1 MPLKYR
7 IRHHLLLV
15 VSLAGLFV
23 ATASAQ
29 PLVEKVEIQG
39 DLRRVAESLIH
50 TTAGIEPGVE
60 LSQENVQEAL
70 RALQGLNVFEDIQL
84 WAEPTESGSGLKLI
98 IVVKEY
104 PTLKGVRFKG
114 HKEIKE
120 RDMKD
125 AVGLIAGQVVA
136 PKDVARG
143 RQRILELYEDKGYLS
158 AQVEGTLFD
167 GEGEGEVYLQYDID
181 EGEKVK
187 VAAVTFIGNAQ
198 VAEGKIRKQMETK
211 PKRWW
216 RGGEFKADVFD
227 EDKQRILAYYRSL
240 GYQQASIVRDS
251 IYYDDTRQHL
261 YIDLEFEEGD
271 QYYVGGFA
279 WDGNAL
285 FTSEQLEGAL
295 EVSPGDVFKYSAP
308 ELAYLAKQAYYERGY
323 LDTEIIPHEVIHGD
337 SINVSF
343 QVFEGEPWRIRRI
356 DFAGNVKTREKVMRR
371 EIALMPGDVFKQSQ
385 LQESQRRLF
394 MLGYFK
400 DVQVN
405 EQTSPYGDDKF
416 IDLTFSV
423 EEQRTGAASMGA
435 GYSDRDKLVGQLGLQ
450 IPNFRGL
457 GQNLDFS
464 WEFGTRREQ
473 FLLGFTEPWL
483 LDTPTSLSF
492 RIYTLNQQY
501 LNSFDFKRN
510 SVSVRLGRRLK
521 KPSYTTVSIGY
532 ELRDER
538 YTDFATNYNPDDLS
552 FQPRTTSSLEFTIRR
567 DTRDLPDF
575 PTRGTVLS
583 YSPELAS
590 SFIAGDTDFHRHEVI
605 ANYYRPS
612 WWKFVLAVETK
623 FALIDGFSSY
633 DDANIS
639 FWDKFTPGGVDWW
652 DGQVRG
658 YPDAS
663 LGPRFSAA
671 VDSNGVPTGQLESN
685 VFGTNVGGR
694 SMMTINL
701 EYRFPIT
708 ERQVIGLAFAD
719 LGNAWAG
726 VGDFD
731 PTDLRKSVGVGFRV
745 LTPMLGMIGFDFAYG
760 FDRRKVDGQR
770 PGISTHFQF
779 GPRFF

>member
-1 MPLKYR
+1 MLLPSLT
-7 IRHHLLLV
+7 RHLV
-15 VSLAGLFV
+15 LVASLVSLCSTV
-23 ATASAQ
+23 AMAQ
-29 PLVEKVEIQG
+29 PRVEEIEIQG
-39 DLRRVAESLIH
+39 DLRRVAESLIR
-50 TTAGIEPGVE
+50 TTAGVEPGIE

-70 RALQGLNVFEDIQL
+70 RSLQGLNVFEDIQL
-84 WAEPTESGSGLKLI
+84 WAEQTESGSGLKLI

-104 PTLKGVRFKG
+104 PTLKGVRYKG

-120 RDMKD
+120 REMKE
-125 AVGLIAGQVVA
+125 AVVLIAGQVVA

-143 RQRILELYEDKGYLS
+143 RQRILKLYEDKGYLS
-158 AQVEGTLFD
+158 ALVEGTLFD
-167 GEGEGEVYLQYDID
+167 GEAEGEVYLQYDIT

-187 VAAVTFIGNAQ
+187 IAAITITGN
-198 VAEGKIRKQMETK
+198 EHLSSGKLQKQMETK

-216 RGGEFKADVFD
+216 RGGEFKADVFA
-227 EDKQRILAYYRSL
+227 EDKQRMLAYYRSL
-240 GYQQASIVRDS
+240 GYQQAAIVRDS
-251 IYYDDTRQHL
+251 IYYDDTRQRL
-261 YIDLEFEEGD
+261 FIDLEVDEGD
-271 QYYVGGFA
+271 QYFVGEFT
-279 WDGNAL
+279 WDGNELFDEVQLASAL
-285 FTSEQLEGAL
+285 GIGHG
-295 EVSPGDVFKYSAP
+295 EVFQYSAP

-323 LDTEIIPHEVIHGD
+323 LDTEIIPHEIIHGD
-337 SINVSF
+337 SIDVAF
-343 QVFEGEPWRIRRI
+343 QIFEGEPWRIRRI
-356 DFAGNVKTREKVMRR
+356 DFAGNVKTREKVLRR

-385 LQESQRRLF
+385 LEESQRRLF

-405 EQTSPYGDDKF
+405 EQTSPFGDEKF
-416 IDLTFSV
+416 IDLNFVV

-473 FLLGFTEPWL
+473 FLFGFTEPWL

-492 RIYTLNQQY
+492 RVYKLNQQY

-510 SVSVRLGRRLK
+510 SVSLRVGRRLQ
-521 KPSYTTVSIGY
+521 KPSNTTVSLGY

-538 YTDFATNYNPDDLS
+538 YADFSSGYDQTDAS
-552 FQPRTTSSLEFTIRR
+552 FSPRTTSSFELTARR

-575 PTRGTVLS
+575 PTSGSVLS

-612 WWKFVLAVETK
+612 WWKFVIALETK
-623 FALIDGFSSY
+623 FALIDGFSKF
-633 DDANIS
+633 DDENIS
-639 FWDKFTPGGVDWW
+639 FWDKFTPGGIDWW

-663 LGPRFSAA
+663 LGPRFSA
-671 VDSNGVPTGQLESN
+671 VTDSSGKDTGKLAED
-685 VFGTNVGGR
+685 VLGTNIGGR

-708 ERQVIGLAFAD
+708 ERQVIGLAFFDA
-719 LGNAWAG
+719 GNAWAG
-726 VGDFD
+726 VGDFN
-731 PTDLRKSVGVGFRV
+731 PTDLRKSIGVGFRV

>member
-1 MPLKYR
+1 MLLPSLT
-7 IRHHLLLV
+7 RHLV
-15 VSLAGLFV
+15 LVASLVSLCSTV
-23 ATASAQ
+23 AMAQ
-29 PLVEKVEIQG
+29 PRVEEIEIQG
-39 DLRRVAESLIH
+39 DLRRVAESLIR
-50 TTAGIEPGVE
+50 TTAGVEPGVE

-70 RALQGLNVFEDIQL
+70 RSLQGLNVFEDIQL
-84 WAEPTESGSGLKLI
+84 WAEQTESGSGLKLI

-104 PTLKGVRFKG
+104 PTLKGVRYKG

-120 RDMKD
+120 REMKE
-125 AVGLIAGQVVA
+125 AVVLIAGQVVA

-143 RQRILELYEDKGYLS
+143 RQRILKLYEDKGYLS
-158 AQVEGTLFD
+158 ALVEGTLFD
-167 GEGEGEVYLQYDID
+167 GEAEGEVYLQYDIT

-187 VAAVTFIGNAQ
+187 IAAITITGN
-198 VAEGKIRKQMETK
+198 EHLSSGKLQKQMETK

-216 RGGEFKADVFD
+216 RGGEFKADVFA
-227 EDKQRILAYYRSL
+227 EDKQRMLAYYRSL
-240 GYQQASIVRDS
+240 GYQQAAIVRDS
-251 IYYDDTRQHL
+251 IYYDDTRQRL
-261 YIDLEFEEGD
+261 FIDLEVDEGD
-271 QYYVGGFA
+271 QYFVGEFT
-279 WDGNAL
+279 WDGNELFDEVQLASAL
-285 FTSEQLEGAL
+285 GIGHG
-295 EVSPGDVFKYSAP
+295 EVFQYSAP

-323 LDTEIIPHEVIHGD
+323 LDTEIIPHEIIHGD
-337 SINVSF
+337 SIDVAF
-343 QVFEGEPWRIRRI
+343 QIFEGEPWRIRRI
-356 DFAGNVKTREKVMRR
+356 DFAGNVKTREKVLRR

-385 LQESQRRLF
+385 LEESQRRLF

-405 EQTSPYGDDKF
+405 EQTSPFGDEKF
-416 IDLTFSV
+416 IDLNFVV

-473 FLLGFTEPWL
+473 FLFGFTEPWL

-492 RIYTLNQQY
+492 RVYKLNQQY
-501 LNSFDFKRN
+501 LNSFEFKRN
-510 SVSVRLGRRLK
+510 SVSLRVGRRLQ
-521 KPSYTTVSIGY
+521 KPSNTTVSLGY

-538 YTDFATNYNPDDLS
+538 YADFSSGYDQTDAS
-552 FQPRTTSSLEFTIRR
+552 FSPRTTSSFELTTRR

-575 PTRGTVLS
+575 PTSGSVLS

-612 WWKFVLAVETK
+612 WWKFVIALETK
-623 FALIDGFSSY
+623 FALIDGFSKF
-633 DDANIS
+633 DDENIS
-639 FWDKFTPGGVDWW
+639 FWDKFTPGGIDWW

-663 LGPRFSAA
+663 LGPRFSA
-671 VDSNGVPTGQLESN
+671 VTDSSGKDTGKLAED
-685 VFGTNVGGR
+685 VLGTNIGGR

-708 ERQVIGLAFAD
+708 ERQVVGLAFFDA
-719 LGNAWAG
+719 GNAWAG
-726 VGDFD
+726 VGDFN
-731 PTDLRKSVGVGFRV
+731 PTDLRKSIGVGFRV

>member
-1 MPLKYR
+1 MLLPSLT
-7 IRHHLLLV
+7 RHLV
-15 VSLAGLFV
+15 LVASLVSLCSTV
-23 ATASAQ
+23 AMAQ
-29 PLVEKVEIQG
+29 PRVEEIEIQG
-39 DLRRVAESLIH
+39 DLRRVAESLIR
-50 TTAGIEPGVE
+50 TTAGVEPGIE

-70 RALQGLNVFEDIQL
+70 RSLQGLNVFEDIQL
-84 WAEPTESGSGLKLI
+84 WAEQTESGSGLKLI

-120 RDMKD
+120 REMKE
-125 AVGLIAGQVVA
+125 AVVLIAGQVVA

-143 RQRILELYEDKGYLS
+143 RQRILKLYEDKGYLS
-158 AQVEGTLFD
+158 ALVEGTLFD
-167 GEGEGEVYLQYDID
+167 GEAEGEVYLQYDIT

-187 VAAVTFIGNAQ
+187 IAAITITGN
-198 VAEGKIRKQMETK
+198 EHLSSGKLQKQMETK

-216 RGGEFKADVFD
+216 RGGEFKADVFA
-227 EDKQRILAYYRSL
+227 EDKQRMLAYYRSL
-240 GYQQASIVRDS
+240 GYQQAAIVRDS
-251 IYYDDTRQHL
+251 IYYDDTRQRL
-261 YIDLEFEEGD
+261 FIDLEVDEGD
-271 QYYVGGFA
+271 QYFVGEFT
-279 WDGNAL
+279 WDGNELFDEVQLASAL
-285 FTSEQLEGAL
+285 GIGHG
-295 EVSPGDVFKYSAP
+295 EVFQYSAP

-323 LDTEIIPHEVIHGD
+323 LDTEIIPHEIIHGD
-337 SINVSF
+337 SIDVAF
-343 QVFEGEPWRIRRI
+343 QIFEGEPWRIRRI
-356 DFAGNVKTREKVMRR
+356 DFAGNVKTREKVLRR

-385 LQESQRRLF
+385 LEESQRRLF

-405 EQTSPYGDDKF
+405 EQTSPFGDEKF
-416 IDLTFSV
+416 IDLNFVV

-473 FLLGFTEPWL
+473 FLFGFTEPWL

-492 RIYTLNQQY
+492 RVYTLNQQY

-510 SVSVRLGRRLK
+510 SVSLRVGRRLQ
-521 KPSYTTVSIGY
+521 KPSNTTVSLGY

-538 YTDFATNYNPDDLS
+538 YENFSSGYDQTDAS
-552 FQPRTTSSLEFTIRR
+552 FSPRTTSSFELTARR

-575 PTRGTVLS
+575 PTSGSVLS

-612 WWKFVLAVETK
+612 WWKFVIALETK
-623 FALIDGFSSY
+623 FALIDGFSKF
-633 DDANIS
+633 DDENIS
-639 FWDKFTPGGVDWW
+639 FWDKFTPGGIDWW

-663 LGPRFSAA
+663 LGPRFSA
-671 VDSNGVPTGQLESN
+671 VTDSSGKDTGKLAED
-685 VFGTNVGGR
+685 VFGTNIGGR

-708 ERQVIGLAFAD
+708 ERQVIGLAFFDA
-719 LGNAWAG
+719 GNAWAG
-726 VGDFD
+726 VGDFN
-731 PTDLRKSVGVGFRV
+731 PTDLRKSIGVGFRV

>member
-1 MPLKYR
+1 M
-7 IRHHLLLV
+7 LLQSLTRRLV
-15 VSLAGLFV
+15 LVASLVSLCSTV
-23 ATASAQ
+23 AMAQ
-29 PLVEKVEIQG
+29 PRVEEIEIQG
-39 DLRRVAESLIH
+39 DLRRVAESLIR
-50 TTAGIEPGVE
+50 TTAGVEPGIE

-84 WAEPTESGSGLKLI
+84 WAEQTESGSGLKLI

-120 RDMKD
+120 REMKE

-143 RQRILELYEDKGYLS
+143 RQRILKLYEDKGYLS
-158 AQVEGTLFD
+158 ALVEGTLFD
-167 GEGEGEVYLQYDID
+167 GEAEGEVYLQYDIT

-187 VAAVTFIGNAQ
+187 IAALTITGNEQVTA
-198 VAEGKIRKQMETK
+198 GKLQKQMETK

-216 RGGEFKADVFD
+216 RGGEFKADVFA
-227 EDKQRILAYYRSL
+227 EDKQRMLAYYRSL
-240 GYQQASIVRDS
+240 GYQQAAIVRDS
-251 IYYDDTRQHL
+251 IYYDDTRQRL
-261 YIDLEFEEGD
+261 FIDLEVDEGD
-271 QYYVGGFA
+271 QYFVGEFT
-279 WDGNAL
+279 WDGNELFNEVQLAAAL
-285 FTSEQLEGAL
+285 GIGHG
-295 EVSPGDVFKYSAP
+295 EVFQYSAP

-323 LDTEIIPHEVIHGD
+323 LDTEIIPHEIIHGD
-337 SINVSF
+337 SIDVAF
-343 QVFEGEPWRIRRI
+343 QIFEGEPWRIRRI
-356 DFAGNVKTREKVMRR
+356 DFAGNVKTREKVLRR

-385 LQESQRRLF
+385 LEESQRRLF

-405 EQTSPYGDDKF
+405 EQTSPFGDEKF
-416 IDLTFSV
+416 IDLNFVV

-473 FLLGFTEPWL
+473 FLFGFTEPWL

-492 RIYTLNQQY
+492 RVYTLNQQY

-510 SVSVRLGRRLK
+510 SVSLRVGRRLK
-521 KPSYTTVSIGY
+521 KPSYTTISLGY

-538 YTDFATNYNPDDLS
+538 YADFASGYDQTDPS
-552 FQPRTTSSLEFTIRR
+552 FSPRTTSSFELTARR

-575 PTRGTVLS
+575 PTSGSVLS

-590 SFIAGDTDFHRHEVI
+590 SFIAGDTDFHRHEVV

-612 WWKFVLAVETK
+612 WWKFVLALETK
-623 FALIDGFSSY
+623 FAVIDGFSKF
-633 DDANIS
+633 DDENIS

-663 LGPRFSAA
+663 LGPRFSA
-671 VDSNGVPTGQLESN
+671 VTDSNGVPTGNLTED
-685 VFGTNVGGR
+685 VFGTNIGGR

-708 ERQVIGLAFAD
+708 ERQVIGLAFFDA
-719 LGNAWAG
+719 GNAWAG

-731 PTDLRKSVGVGFRV
+731 PTDLRKSIGVGFRV

-760 FDRRKVDGQR
+760 FDRRQVDGQR
-770 PGISTHFQF
+770 PGITTHFQF

>member
-1 MPLKYR
+1 MLLPSLT
-7 IRHHLLLV
+7 RHLV
-15 VSLAGLFV
+15 LVASLVSLCSTV
-23 ATASAQ
+23 AMAQ
-29 PLVEKVEIQG
+29 PRVEEIEIQG
-39 DLRRVAESLIH
+39 DLRRVAESLIR
-50 TTAGIEPGVE
+50 TTAGVEPGIE

-70 RALQGLNVFEDIQL
+70 RSLQGLNVFEDIQL
-84 WAEPTESGSGLKLI
+84 WAEQTESGSGLKLI

-104 PTLKGVRFKG
+104 PTLKGVRYKG

-120 RDMKD
+120 REMKE
-125 AVGLIAGQVVA
+125 AVVLIAGQVVA

-143 RQRILELYEDKGYLS
+143 RQRILKLYEDKGYLS
-158 AQVEGTLFD
+158 ALVEGTLFD
-167 GEGEGEVYLQYDID
+167 GEAEGEVYLQYDIT

-187 VAAVTFIGNAQ
+187 IAAITITGN
-198 VAEGKIRKQMETK
+198 EHLSSGKLQKQMETK

-216 RGGEFKADVFD
+216 RGGEFKADVFA
-227 EDKQRILAYYRSL
+227 EDKQRMLAYYRSL
-240 GYQQASIVRDS
+240 GYQQAAIVRDS
-251 IYYDDTRQHL
+251 IYYDDTRQRL
-261 YIDLEFEEGD
+261 FIDLEVDEGD
-271 QYYVGGFA
+271 QYFVGEFT
-279 WDGNAL
+279 WDGNELFDEVQLASAL
-285 FTSEQLEGAL
+285 GIGHG
-295 EVSPGDVFKYSAP
+295 EVFQYSAP

-323 LDTEIIPHEVIHGD
+323 LDTEIIPHEIIHGD
-337 SINVSF
+337 SIDVAF
-343 QVFEGEPWRIRRI
+343 QIFEGEPWRIRRI
-356 DFAGNVKTREKVMRR
+356 DFAGNVKTREKVLRR

-385 LQESQRRLF
+385 LEESQRRLF

-405 EQTSPYGDDKF
+405 EQTSPFGDEKF
-416 IDLTFSV
+416 IDLNFVV

-473 FLLGFTEPWL
+473 FLFGFTEPWL

-492 RIYTLNQQY
+492 RVYKLNQQY

-510 SVSVRLGRRLK
+510 SVSLRVGRRLQ
-521 KPSYTTVSIGY
+521 KPSNTTVSLGY

-538 YTDFATNYNPDDLS
+538 YADFSSGYDQTDAS
-552 FQPRTTSSLEFTIRR
+552 FSPRTTSSFELTARR

-575 PTRGTVLS
+575 PTSGSVLS

-612 WWKFVLAVETK
+612 WWKFVIAFETK
-623 FALIDGFSSY
+623 FALIDGFSKF
-633 DDANIS
+633 DDENIS
-639 FWDKFTPGGVDWW
+639 FWDKFTPGGIDWW

-663 LGPRFSAA
+663 LGPRFSA
-671 VDSNGVPTGQLESN
+671 VTDSSGKDTGKLAED
-685 VFGTNVGGR
+685 VLGTNIGGR

-708 ERQVIGLAFAD
+708 ERQVIGLAFFDA
-719 LGNAWAG
+719 GNAWAG
-726 VGDFD
+726 VGDFN
-731 PTDLRKSVGVGFRV
+731 PTDLRKSIGVGFRV

>member
-1 MPLKYR
+1 MLLPSLT
-7 IRHHLLLV
+7 RHLV
-15 VSLAGLFV
+15 LVASLVSLCSTV
-23 ATASAQ
+23 AMAQ
-29 PLVEKVEIQG
+29 PRVEEIEIQG
-39 DLRRVAESLIH
+39 DLRRVAESLIR
-50 TTAGIEPGVE
+50 TTAGVEPGIE

-70 RALQGLNVFEDIQL
+70 RSLQGLNVFEDIQL
-84 WAEPTESGSGLKLI
+84 WAEQTESGSGLKLI

-104 PTLKGVRFKG
+104 PTLKGVRYKG

-120 RDMKD
+120 REMKE
-125 AVGLIAGQVVA
+125 AVVLIAGQVVA

-143 RQRILELYEDKGYLS
+143 RQRILKLYEDKGYLS
-158 AQVEGTLFD
+158 ALVEGTLFD
-167 GEGEGEVYLQYDID
+167 GEAEGEVYLQYDIT

-187 VAAVTFIGNAQ
+187 IAAITITGN
-198 VAEGKIRKQMETK
+198 EHLSSGKLQKQMETK

-216 RGGEFKADVFD
+216 RGGEFKADVFA
-227 EDKQRILAYYRSL
+227 EDKQRMLAYYRSL
-240 GYQQASIVRDS
+240 GYQQAAIVRDS
-251 IYYDDTRQHL
+251 IYYDDTRQRL
-261 YIDLEFEEGD
+261 FIDLEVDEGD
-271 QYYVGGFA
+271 QYFVGEFT
-279 WDGNAL
+279 WDGNELFDEVQLASAL
-285 FTSEQLEGAL
+285 GIGHG
-295 EVSPGDVFKYSAP
+295 EVFQYSAP

-323 LDTEIIPHEVIHGD
+323 LDTEIIPHEIIHGD
-337 SINVSF
+337 SIDVAF
-343 QVFEGEPWRIRRI
+343 QIFEGEPWRIRRI
-356 DFAGNVKTREKVMRR
+356 DFAGNVKTREKVLRR

-385 LQESQRRLF
+385 LEESQRRLF

-405 EQTSPYGDDKF
+405 EQTSPFGDEKF
-416 IDLTFSV
+416 IDLNFVV

-473 FLLGFTEPWL
+473 FLFGFTEPWL

-492 RIYTLNQQY
+492 RVYKLNQQY

-510 SVSVRLGRRLK
+510 SVSLRVGRRLQ
-521 KPSYTTVSIGY
+521 KPSNTTVSLGY

-538 YTDFATNYNPDDLS
+538 YADFSSGYDQTDAS
-552 FQPRTTSSLEFTIRR
+552 FSPRTTSSFELTARR

-575 PTRGTVLS
+575 PTSGSVLS

-612 WWKFVLAVETK
+612 WWKFVIALETK
-623 FALIDGFSSY
+623 FALIDGFSKF
-633 DDANIS
+633 DDENIS
-639 FWDKFTPGGVDWW
+639 FWDKFTPGGIDWW

-663 LGPRFSAA
+663 LGPRFSA
-671 VDSNGVPTGQLESN
+671 VTDSSGKDTGKLAED
-685 VFGTNVGGR
+685 VFGTNIGGR

-708 ERQVIGLAFAD
+708 ERQVIGLAFFDA
-719 LGNAWAG
+719 GNAWAG
-726 VGDFD
+726 VGDFN
-731 PTDLRKSVGVGFRV
+731 PTDLRKSIGVGFRV

>member
-1 MPLKYR
+1 MLLPSLT
-7 IRHHLLLV
+7 RHLV
-15 VSLAGLFV
+15 LVASLVSLCSTV
-23 ATASAQ
+23 AMAQ
-29 PLVEKVEIQG
+29 PRVEEIEIQG
-39 DLRRVAESLIH
+39 DLRRVAESLIR
-50 TTAGIEPGVE
+50 TTAGVEPGIE

-70 RALQGLNVFEDIQL
+70 RSLQGLNVFEDIQL
-84 WAEPTESGSGLKLI
+84 WAEQTESGSGLKLI

-120 RDMKD
+120 REMKE
-125 AVGLIAGQVVA
+125 AVVLIAGQVVA

-143 RQRILELYEDKGYLS
+143 RQRILKLYEDKGYLS
-158 AQVEGTLFD
+158 ALVEGTLFD
-167 GEGEGEVYLQYDID
+167 GEAEGEVYLQYDIT

-187 VAAVTFIGNAQ
+187 IAAITITGN
-198 VAEGKIRKQMETK
+198 EHLSSGKLQKQMETK

-216 RGGEFKADVFD
+216 RGGEFKADVFA
-227 EDKQRILAYYRSL
+227 EDKQRMLAYYRSL
-240 GYQQASIVRDS
+240 GYQQAAIVRDS
-251 IYYDDTRQHL
+251 IYYDDTRQRL
-261 YIDLEFEEGD
+261 FIDLEVDEGD
-271 QYYVGGFA
+271 QYFVGEFT
-279 WDGNAL
+279 WDGNELFDEVQLASAL
-285 FTSEQLEGAL
+285 GIGHG
-295 EVSPGDVFKYSAP
+295 EVFQYSAP

-323 LDTEIIPHEVIHGD
+323 LDTEIIPHEIIHGD
-337 SINVSF
+337 SIDVAF
-343 QVFEGEPWRIRRI
+343 QIFEGEPWRIRRI
-356 DFAGNVKTREKVMRR
+356 DFAGNVKTREKVLRR

-385 LQESQRRLF
+385 LEESQRRLF

-405 EQTSPYGDDKF
+405 EQTSPFGDEKF
-416 IDLTFSV
+416 IDLNFVV

-473 FLLGFTEPWL
+473 FLFGFTEPWL

-492 RIYTLNQQY
+492 RVYKLNQQY

-510 SVSVRLGRRLK
+510 SVSLRVGRRLQ
-521 KPSYTTVSIGY
+521 KPSNTTVSLGY

-538 YTDFATNYNPDDLS
+538 YADFSSGYDQTDAS
-552 FQPRTTSSLEFTIRR
+552 FSPRTTSSFELTARR

-575 PTRGTVLS
+575 PTSGSVLS

-612 WWKFVLAVETK
+612 WWKFVIALETK
-623 FALIDGFSSY
+623 FALIDGFSKF
-633 DDANIS
+633 DDENIS
-639 FWDKFTPGGVDWW
+639 FWDKFTPGGIDWW

-663 LGPRFSAA
+663 LGPRFSA
-671 VDSNGVPTGQLESN
+671 VTDSSGKDTGKLAED
-685 VFGTNVGGR
+685 VFGTNIGGR

-708 ERQVIGLAFAD
+708 ERQVIGLAFFDA
-719 LGNAWAG
+719 GNAWAG
-726 VGDFD
+726 VGDFN
-731 PTDLRKSVGVGFRV
+731 PTDLRKSIGVGFRV

-760 FDRRKVDGQR
+760 LDRRKVDGKR